1 MLDLRLIGAT
11 IRTMDP
17 RHPVA
22 HQVGIWR
29 GRVVAVDA
37 AATALPAAQV
47 VDLQGATV
55 VPGFIDAHVHLA
67 WAGLRAH
74 SASVAPC
81 RDVEDVLAAIGA
93 AARERPRGSWVDIVG
108 YDQRPL
114 GRHLTATELDTVA
127 AGRKLFVIHDSGH
140 ACAVDS
146 AVLGELPAGTA
157 HDNGVLA
164 EAGMVAVR
172 ALRQPYP
179 VDELI
184 EAIIVASD
192 TCLAEGVT
200 SVVEAGI
207 GGGLISHS
215 PVELA
220 AYQRAVE
227 QGRLPVRVQAM
238 ITADLLRPVG
248 AHADDGIARGMDL
261 GLRTGLGGERLSIGA
276 LKVFA
281 DGGMMARTAAL
292 TAPYRG
298 LNHTGHLYASPTE
311 LATVIVDGH
320 RAGWQLAVHA
330 IGDRAV
336 DVALDALERAQREHP
351 RPTARHRI
359 EHAGLVRP
367 DQLPRFAA
375 LDATAVVQPNFLWYL
390 GDDYAEIM
398 GSDRAPW
405 LYRGRSF
412 LDHGVRLVGSSDRPV
427 TPASPLRA
435 IQFMV
440 QRATSS
446 GQLIGPAEA
455 ITVSEALRAWTVEAA
470 RACHLEDSVGSIAP
484 GRHADLVV
492 LADDPCAVAPDRIA
506 DIEVVSTLM
515 DGVVA
520 GGAAIL
526 D

>member
-1 MLDLRLIGAT
+1 MLDLLLVGAT
-11 IRTMDP
+11 VHTMDP
-17 RHPVA
+17 RHPVG

-29 GRVVAVDA
+29 GRVVALDDA
-37 AATALPAAQV
+37 AAALPAARV

-55 VPGFIDAHVHLA
+55 LPGFVDAHVHLA
-67 WAGLRAH
+67 WAGLRAR

-81 RDVEDVLAAIGA
+81 RNVEDVLAAIGA
-93 AARERPRGSWVDIVG
+93 AAHEHPPGSWVDVVG

-114 GRHLTATELDTVA
+114 GRHLTAAELDTIA
-127 AGRKLFVIHDSGH
+127 ARHKVFVVHDSGH
-140 ACAVDS
+140 ACVVNS
-146 AVLGELPAGTA
+146 AVLDELPAGIA

-164 EAGMVAVR
+164 EAGMAAVR
-172 ALRQPYP
+172 ALRQPYA
-179 VDELI
+179 VDELV
-184 EAIIVASD
+184 EAISTAST

-200 SVVEAGI
+200 SVAEAGI

-227 QGRLPVRVQAM
+227 RGRLPVRVQLMVA
-238 ITADLLRPVG
+238 ADLLRPLG

-261 GLRTGLGGERLSIGA
+261 GLRTGFGGERLSIGA

-292 TAPYRG
+292 TEPYRG
-298 LNHTGHLYASPTE
+298 LDHTGQLYADPAE
-311 LATVIVDGH
+311 LAAAIVDGH

-336 DVALDALERAQREHP
+336 DVALDAFERAQRKYP
-351 RPTARHRI
+351 RPGARHRI

-375 LDATAVVQPNFLWYL
+375 LGATAVVQPNFLWYL

-398 GSDRAPW
+398 GPSRAPW

-412 LDHGVRLVGSSDRPV
+412 LDHGVRLVASSDRPV
-427 TPASPLRA
+427 TPAAPLRS

-446 GQLIGPAEA
+446 GQLIGPDEA
-455 ITVSEALRAWTVEAA
+455 ITVREALCAWTVEAA
-470 RACHLEDSVGSIAP
+470 RACHREDSVGSIAP
-484 GRHADLVV
+484 GQHADLVV

-506 DIEVVSTLM
+506 NIEVVSTLV

-520 GGAAIL
+520 AGAAIL
-526 D
+526 G

>member
-1 MLDLRLIGAT
+1 MLDLRLVGAT
-11 IRTMDP
+11 VHTMDP

-29 GRVVAVDA
+29 GRVVALDSA
-37 AATALPAAQV
+37 AAALPAARV
-47 VDLQGATV
+47 VDLQGATM
-55 VPGFIDAHVHLA
+55 VPGFVDAHVHLA
-67 WAGLRAH
+67 WAGLRAR

-81 RDVEDVLAAIGA
+81 RDVGAVLAAIGA
-93 AARERPRGSWVDIVG
+93 AARKHPPGSWVDIVG
-108 YDQRPL
+108 YDQRLL
-114 GRHLTATELDTVA
+114 GRHLSAAELDTVA
-127 AGRKLFVIHDSGH
+127 AGRRLFVVHDSGH
-140 ACAVDS
+140 ACVVDS
-146 AVLGELPAGTA
+146 AVLGELPAGIS
-157 HDNGVLA
+157 HDGGVLT
-164 EAGMVAVR
+164 ENGMAAVR
-172 ALRQPYP
+172 ALRQPYA
-179 VDELI
+179 VDELVT
-184 EAIIVASD
+184 AISAASA

-220 AYQRAVE
+220 AYQRAAE
-227 QGRLPVRVQAM
+227 QGRLPVRVQLM
-238 ITADLLRPVG
+238 IAADLLHPLG

-261 GLRTGLGGERLSIGA
+261 GLRTGFGGERLSIGA

-292 TAPYRG
+292 TAPYCG
-298 LNHTGHLYASPTE
+298 LNHSGELYADPAA
-311 LATVIVDGH
+311 LAAVIVDGH

-351 RPTARHRI
+351 RPAARHRI

-367 DQLPRFAA
+367 DQLTRFAA
-375 LDATAVVQPNFLWYL
+375 LDATAVVQPSFLWYL

-398 GSDRAPW
+398 GPDRARW

-427 TPASPLRA
+427 TPGAPLRS

-446 GQLIGPAEA
+446 GQLIGPDEA
-455 ITVSEALRAWTVEAA
+455 ITVGEALRAWTSEAA
-470 RACHLEDSVGSIAP
+470 RACHREDSVGSIAP
-484 GRHADLVV
+484 GHHADLVV
-492 LADDPCAVAPDRIA
+492 LAHDPCAVPPDRIA
-506 DIEVVSTLM
+506 GIEVVSTFVG
-515 DGVVA
+515 GVVA
-520 GGAAIL
+520 AGAAVL
-526 D
+526 G